1 MHAGSTHRPRTA
13 GFTLV
18 ELLVVIA
25 IIGTLVGLLLPA
37 VQAAREASRR
47 TVCSNN
53 MKQVALACLN
63 HHEVK
68 RKFPT
73 GTGYAAAVYGDPD
86 LIPKDDGKN
95 GRSWSALTDTLPYIE
110 QASLYDK
117 CSPATTT
124 LAASGQLATVVQTF
138 LCPSDRAS
146 SVIDASSGYMQDR
159 VARANYKGVLGDFW
173 RDGSYQKTFPI
184 PSSAGI
190 PSQARGWQ
198 DTDACARNNGMVHMN
213 VKYQPRTHA
222 LILDGLSKTLF
233 WGEQVYVPAWLPSG
247 FASYAWAGN
256 VMSYAT
262 PMIPLNLYGSSAP
275 SVTQGDEAGFSSNH
289 SGGVQF
295 AFVDGSVAFV
305 ADTVAPSIL
314 GRMATIAGGEAE
326 SLP

>member
-47 TVCSNN
+47 SVCSNN

-73 GTGYAAAVYGDPD
+73 GTGYAHPYYNDPD
-86 LIPKDDGKN
+86 LTPFSANQN
-95 GRSWSALTDTLPYIE
+95 GRTWSALTDTLPYIE
-110 QASLYDK
+110 QASVYDK
-117 CSPATTT
+117 CNPATTT

-138 LCPSDRAS
+138 LCPSDGRS
-146 SVIDASSGYMQDR
+146 SVINASSNWINAT
-159 VARANYKGVLGDFW
+159 VARTNYKGVLGDYW
-173 RDGSYQKTFPI
+173 NYGSYQKTSPI

-190 PSQARGWQ
+190 PDQMSNSQN
-198 DTDACARNNGMVHMN
+198 DSVARNNGMVHTN
-213 VKYQPRTHA
+213 VKYQPRTSA
-222 LILDGLSKTLF
+222 RILDGLSKTLF